1 LLDVLL
7 LVLIR
12 IQSQFT
18 VTGVIIVTLV
28 RKPLT

>member
-1 LLDVLL
+1 MLL
-7 LVLIR
+7 LVPIR